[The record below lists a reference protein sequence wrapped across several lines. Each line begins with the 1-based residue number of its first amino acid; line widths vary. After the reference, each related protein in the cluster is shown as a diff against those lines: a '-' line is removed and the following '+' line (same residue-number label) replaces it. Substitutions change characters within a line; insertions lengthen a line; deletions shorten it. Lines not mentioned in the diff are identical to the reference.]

1 MKKNLNCKKIISV
14 ICMILMLGSLLTA
27 CSKNKKNNGEDTS
40 KHESFELK
48 TYNKTVKYKKVPERV
63 VSFNAHTT
71 ENLFALGL
79 EDKIIGTSYNNAE
92 ILPQYKEKFK
102 KIPIIAEKYP
112 SMEALLG
119 VNPDFV
125 YGRNS
130 AFVEKGVGTVKD
142 FIDNDIMVYV
152 SKATYTEG
160 ATIEDTYEDFYNL
173 GKIFNVEEKAEK
185 IVKEMKNQIE
195 SVQNKISKIDKKLR
209 VFVYDSG
216 DDQAFTAGNSL
227 ESNIIELAGGENIFG
242 GLKKTW
248 ERVNWEAV
256 VEENPQCIVINDYE
270 NISAENK
277 IKFLRSNKALKDVD
291 AIKNNKFVVLPLPS
305 VFTGIRNGDAVE
317 NLAKGFYPVLFN

>member
-1 MKKNLNCKKIISV
+1 MKKSLNFKKMTIAICIS
-14 ICMILMLGSLLTA
+14 LMLGLVLIA
-27 CSKNKKNNGEDTS
+27 CSKKTENKEKEIIENG
-40 KHESFELK
+40 KFEVE
-48 TYNKTVKYKKVPERV
+48 TYHTVVKYEKVPERV

-79 EDKIIGTSYNNAE
+79 EDKIIGTAYNNAE
-92 ILPQYKEKFK
+92 ILPEYKEKFK
-102 KIPIIAEKYP
+102 KIPILAEQYP

-142 FIDNDIMVYV
+142 FIDNGIMVYV

-160 ATIEDTYEDFYNL
+160 ATIEDTYDDFRNL
-173 GKIFNVEEKAEK
+173 GKIFNVEDKADK
-185 IVKEMKNQIE
+185 IVKKMKNQIE
-195 SVQNKISKIDKKLR
+195 SVQNRTSKIDKKLR

-216 DDQAFTAGNSL
+216 DDQAFTAGKSL
-227 ESNIIELAGGENIFG
+227 ESNIIELAGGKNVFG
-242 GLKKTW
+242 DLNKTW

-256 VEENPQCIVINDYE
+256 VEKNPQCIVINDYE
-270 NISAENK
+270 GVSAEDK
-277 IKFLRSNKALKDVD
+277 IKFLKSNKALKNVD

-317 NLAKGFYPVLFN
+317 NLAKGFYPDLFK